1 MIFQRLNRTNPERIF
16 MVVRPNEAG
25 VAADDTLQLSVN
37 TASNDGTWVE
47 QPSSALLA
55 TTLFVGVADAAIAS
69 GAFGLCQVYGYRST
83 SRVLASNAD
92 QAAGVALAA
101 VSDQD
106 YLSSFASTANVTPLA
121 VLIASA
127 TSSTGS
133 VSRAIFLR
141 TM

>member
-1 MIFQRLNRTNPERIF
+1 
-16 MVVRPNEAG
+16 MVIRAGEAG
-25 VAADDTLQLSVN
+25 VAADDTLQLSVA
-37 TASNDGTWVE
+37 TASNDGTQVE

-55 TTLFVGVADAAIAS
+55 SHLFIGVADAAIAN
-69 GAFGLCQVYGYRST
+69 GAYGLCQVYGYRST

-127 TSSTGS
+127 TSSNGS

-141 TM
+141 AM